1 MFKYPKPLFW
11 ELWRLL
17 HVNTNNN
24 GLSVVAVD
32 SKTNEVVGT
41 FTAQDGAL
49 GHSKEMEQF
58 FMDNFGEM
66 SKSMPVQYVV
76 DELDA

>member
-32 SKTNEVVGT
+32 SKTNELVGA
-41 FTAQDGAL
+41 FTANDA
-49 GHSKEMEQF
+49 GHGYSKEMEKF
-58 FMDNFGEM
+58 FMDNLCSM
-66 SKSMPVQYVV
+66 SNSMPMQYVV